1 MKKSCLLSATTALF
15 TVLTLTMGPAQGGS
29 NTHPLDVWLADHP
42 AVAAV
47 LIWEFPPKAEIP
59 YIPRRP
65 VQWGVPSIHPDPVDL
80 PLYEQF
86 VLPEIDLPPG
96 IFDSSS
102 TVAYSGPAETTS
114 QDLSQP
120 LDLPIELLAV
130 KRLPR
135 HRLPGGAKKSE
146 YGAEIRAWNKWPEWE
161 KQVLRARYTDYLS
174 WAQTACVLYA
184 DYANSGFTIKPDGFD
199 AAFSSIND
207 VDPVPVTD
215 PPINIQP
222 DDPLVPK
229 IPWAMLTSADAFAL
243 YARLVAAQLAVE
255 TSGCVPWSLEDYD
268 TADLA
273 LLFDGRFTFRYVPA
287 GISLWHT
294 TETGYLLDSGVTPA
308 PPLVVLGFLGQNGLI
323 GADREESL
331 IRFLEWE
338 REHLT
343 HVIGG
348 AAPANPLP
356 AGILYWDYNGR
367 PPVSRMINGTHMA
380 EPIYYSWG
388 SSFFDPEPR
397 HWYNGCGGA
406 SFFNY
411 HVLRVMNIAAEPTVY
426 HHYQNRFAID
436 GGVHVGSCHGDDP
449 YALQAA
455 PEIPMAASLLDDATF
470 HAWFVNQTDETQL
483 KKTVGRCKGD
493 LYIEYLPQILLVK
506 HCRDLWQGDDHANS
520 EVYQWVGTK
529 TYTVEELEAIGLWT
543 NLEAEVETLGG
554 CEVFGY

>member
-1 MKKSCLLSATTALF
+1 MKMTRLLSATTALF
-15 TVLTLTMGPAQGGS
+15 TILMLTTGLAQGGS

-47 LIWEFPPKAEIP
+47 LIWEFPPQKEIP
-59 YIPRRP
+59 NIPRRP
-65 VQWGVPSIHPDPVDL
+65 FLWSVPSIHPDPVDL

-86 VLPEIDLPPG
+86 VLPEIDSPPG
-96 IFDSSS
+96 ILDLSSA
-102 TVAYSGPAETTS
+102 TVDSGPSETTS
-114 QDLSQP
+114 QDLAQP
-120 LDLPIELLAV
+120 VDLPVELFDIKQLI
-130 KRLPR
+130 
-135 HRLPGGAKKSE
+135 HRLPGGVKKSE

-215 PPINIQP
+215 PPLNLQP

-229 IPWAMLTSADAFAL
+229 IPWTMLTSDDAFAL
-243 YARLVAAQLAVE
+243 YVRLVAAQLAVE

-287 GISLWHT
+287 GINGEWNIQT
-294 TETGYLLDSGVTPA
+294 KTGHLLDSTVTPA

-338 REHLT
+338 REHLV
-343 HVIGG
+343 HVLGS
-348 AAPANPLP
+348 NQSLP
-356 AGILYWDYNGR
+356 KGMNYWGYNGR
-367 PPVSRMINGTHMA
+367 APVSRMINGTSMA
-380 EPIYYSWG
+380 EPTNF
-388 SSFFDPEPR
+388 SSGADFFDPELR
-397 HWYNGCGGA
+397 HWYGGCGGA

-426 HHYQNRFAID
+426 HHFQNRFALD
-436 GGVHVGSCHGDDP
+436 GGNHVGSCHGDDP
-449 YALQAA
+449 YALQLA

-470 HAWFVNQTDETQL
+470 HAWLVNQTDETQL
-483 KKTVGRCKGD
+483 KKTIGRCKGD
-493 LYIEYLPQILLVK
+493 LYIEYLPRILLEK
-506 HCRDLWQGDDHANS
+506 HCRDLWRENDHASS

-529 TYTVEELEAIGLWT
+529 TYTVEELEAKGVWT
-543 NLEAEVETLGG
+543 GIEAKLDAIGG
-554 CEVFGY
+554 CSGLYN